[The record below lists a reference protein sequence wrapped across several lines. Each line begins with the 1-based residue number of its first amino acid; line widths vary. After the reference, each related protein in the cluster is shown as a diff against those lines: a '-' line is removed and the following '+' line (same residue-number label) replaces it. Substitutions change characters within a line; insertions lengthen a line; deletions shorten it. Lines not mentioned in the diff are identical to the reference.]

1 MWIIEKKITIKAH
14 DYITIVNNE
23 QEIDVIELLLILK
36 KIKKKYE
43 ALLEKMSK
51 KNYYNILVASQP
63 GTIQLKIPYI
73 SVAIY

>member
-14 DYITIVNNE
+14 DYIIIVNNE

-36 KIKKKYE
+36 QIKKKYE